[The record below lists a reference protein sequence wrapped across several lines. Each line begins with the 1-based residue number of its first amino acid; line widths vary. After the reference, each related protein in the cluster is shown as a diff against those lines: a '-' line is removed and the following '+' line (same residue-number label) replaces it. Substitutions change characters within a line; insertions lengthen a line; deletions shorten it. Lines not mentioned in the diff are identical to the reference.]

1 MTCRYGLPAIPARAG
16 VDSRRRKGIEI
27 AGKYLTFP
35 AFPVCY
41 CFSIGQVTLG
51 CGGLRYVSFGESRV
65 MKTFFAKES
74 NITPQWLLVNAEGKV
89 LGRIAVSIATVLM
102 GKHRPSYT
110 PNQNCGDFVV
120 VVNAE
125 KVRLT
130 GKKLQ
135 QKSYSRWTGYPGG
148 RRVTPIGKVFEQH
161 PERVLREAVR
171 RMLPKGLMG
180 KRMLTRLKVYAGG
193 DHPHAAQRPEPV
205 ELAMK

>member
-1 MTCRYGLPAIPARAG
+1 
-16 VDSRRRKGIEI
+16 
-27 AGKYLTFP
+27 
-35 AFPVCY
+35 
-41 CFSIGQVTLG
+41 
-51 CGGLRYVSFGESRV
+51 

-74 NITPQWLLVNAEGKV
+74 NITPQWLLVNADGKV
-89 LGRIAVSIATVLM
+89 LGRLAVSIATVLM
-102 GKHRPSYT
+102 GKHLPSYT

-148 RRVTPIGKVFEQH
+148 RRVTPIGKVLELH

-180 KRMLTRLKVYAGG
+180 KRMLTRLKVYAGV